1 MFQKFIPA
9 LVCVA
14 MAGTAVAQD
23 KTPAA
28 VKLETEAQKISY
40 IFGHNIGSRMKSD
53 GIKVDVDTLVSG
65 IKAALAGE
73 PSQLSENETNSTL
86 QKFQQEMQA
95 EQEKAAAAAGGEN
108 AKAGTEYLATNG
120 KRQGVTT
127 TASGLQYEIIKKAD
141 GPKPSKEDTV
151 RVHYHGTL
159 IDGTV
164 FDSSV
169 DRAEPA
175 EFGVGQVI
183 AGWTEA
189 LQLMPKGS
197 KWKLFIPS
205 KLAYGERGA
214 GEDIGPN
221 STLIFEVE
229 LLDIL
234 DAAKK

>member
-1 MFQKFIPA
+1 MLSKLIPA

-14 MAGTAVAQD
+14 TLGTAAAQD

-28 VKLETEAQKISY
+28 VKLESEAQKISY
-40 IFGHNIGSRMKSD
+40 IFGHNIGSRMKDD
-53 GIKVDVDTLVSG
+53 GIKVDVDTLMAG

-73 PSQLSENETNSTL
+73 PSQLSDAETKATL

-95 EQEKAAAAAGGEN
+95 EQEKIAAAAGGEN
-108 AKAGTEYLATNG
+108 AKAGAEFLATNG
-120 KRQGVTT
+120 KRAGVVT
-127 TASGLQYEIIKKAD
+127 TASGLQYEVLKKAE
-141 GPKPSKEDTV
+141 GPKPTKEDSV
-151 RVHYHGTL
+151 KVHYHGTL
-159 IDGTV
+159 INGTV

-169 DRAEPA
+169 DRGEPA

-189 LQLMPKGS
+189 LQLMPVGS

-229 LLDIL
+229 LLEIDG
-234 DAAKK
+234 AKK

>member
-1 MFQKFIPA
+1 MVSKLIPA

-14 MAGTAVAQD
+14 AFGTAVAQEPA
-23 KTPAA
+23 PAA
-28 VKLETEAQKISY
+28 VKLDSEIKKISY
-40 IFGHNIGSRMKSD
+40 IFGHNIGSRMQSD
-53 GIKVDVDTLVSG
+53 GIKVDIDTLVAG
-65 IKAALAGE
+65 VKAALAGE
-73 PSQLSENETNSTL
+73 PSMLSEDETNATL

-95 EQEKAAAAAGGEN
+95 EQENAAAAAGGEN
-108 AKAGTEYLATNG
+108 AKAGADFLAANA
-120 KRQGVTT
+120 KRKGVVT
-127 TASGLQYEIIKKAD
+127 TASGLQYEILKKAD
-141 GPKPSKEDTV
+141 GPKPTKEDSV
-151 RVHYHGTL
+151 KVHYHGTL

-169 DRAEPA
+169 DRGEPA

-189 LQLMPKGS
+189 LQLMPVGS

-221 STLIFEVE
+221 STLTFEVE
-229 LLDIL
+229 LLEI
-234 DAAKK
+234 AGAKQ

>member
-1 MFQKFIPA
+1 MFSKLIPA
-9 LVCVA
+9 IVCVA
-14 MAGTAVAQD
+14 TLGTAVAQD

-28 VKLETEAQKISY
+28 VKLDTEAKKLSY
-40 IFGHNIGSRMKSD
+40 IFGHNIGSRIKSD
-53 GIKVDVDTLVSG
+53 GMKVDVETLMTG
-65 IKAALAGE
+65 IKAAIAGE
-73 PSQLSENETNSTL
+73 PSQLNEEETNATL

-95 EQEKAAAAAGGEN
+95 EQEKASAAAGGEN
-108 AKAGTEYLATNG
+108 AKAGTDFLAANA
-120 KRQGVTT
+120 KRDGVTT
-127 TASGLQYEIIKKAD
+127 TASGLQFEILKKAD
-141 GPKPSKEDTV
+141 GPKPSKEDSV
-151 RVHYHGTL
+151 KVHYHGTL

-169 DRAEPA
+169 ERGEPA

-189 LQLMPKGS
+189 LQLMPVGS

-229 LLDIL
+229 LLSIDP
-234 DAAKK
+234 AKK